1 MNYLKEYM
9 IERFF
14 KVVYV
19 NVLKDSQLVVKLLKL
34 VNFLFIHLRQL
45 FIFEF
50 LFLKNI

>member
-45 FIFEF
+45 FLLEF
-50 LFLKNI
+50 LFLLA